1 MLIWFNSPAI
11 KDLVRKVPKQ
21 PNEIG
26 CNFIFTERSVDHCCV
41 FDARTRDQID
51 QEFKAPNPP
60 NQPKTPNCRFWTR
73 NGLRNERFTEVITPN
88 RLAPQDS
95 GTLAVALAIFYLKAK
110 SIEIIGCGWHKND
123 TASLFDGHYTHNKRF
138 EKGSN
143 TKIQLLRT
151 YQQEFG
157 VPISF
162 VSDAVVDTKFGLVS
176 VEDVL
181 SRNHA

>member
-60 NQPKTPNCRFWTR
+60 KTPKAPNCKFWTR